1 VSSRD
6 HYSVE
11 TPAGVLDIWVMR
23 SYPDGTVDILCS
35 CCGARWER
43 RHHRMHGTD
52 VPVSMPAA
60 DTVSS
65 EPDPP
70 GRHACA

>member
-1 VSSRD
+1 MSSRH

-23 SYPDGTVDILCS
+23 TYPDGTVDILCS

-43 RHHRMHGTD
+43 RHHRMQGAD
-52 VPVSMPAA
+52 VRGSVPAA
-60 DTVSS
+60 DIFSS
-65 EPDPP
+65 ESEPP
-70 GRHACA
+70 GRNACA